1 MKIIIAIS
9 EFAEKVFIFAILLLG
24 VPCSISFL
32 IFGNASINNK
42 RSLKNEGVITNAAVT
57 NVRVDAE
64 EEVGYDIQYQF
75 RVGDDGIW
83 YSFADETGRHNLW
96 YAPTKEEWE
105 IIKQTKLIKVA
116 YLPNDPWVNRPLGD
130 TGEIDAYGGLI
141 FGILLGVLWLWLF
154 IVTIKNMRDSRQ
166 LA

>member
-9 EFAEKVFIFAILLLG
+9 EFAEKVFLFMFLLLG
-24 VPCSISFL
+24 VPCSITLL

-42 RSLKNEGVITNAAVT
+42 HSLINEGVITNAAVT
-57 NVRVDAE
+57 NVRVDVG

-83 YSFADETGRHNLW
+83 YSYADETGRQNLW
-96 YAPTKEEWE
+96 YTPTKKEWE
-105 IIKQTKLIKVA
+105 IIKQTERIKIA
-116 YLPNDPWVNRPLGD
+116 YLPNDPWINRPLGD
-130 TGEIDAYGGLI
+130 KGEVDAYGGLI
-141 FGILLGVLWLWLF
+141 FGILLGILWLWLL
-154 IVTIKNMRDSRQ
+154 IVTIKNQRDSRQ